1 MVKLNLNDGK
11 NNLDVEG
18 SAVIAIVIDPVGQD
32 ADCAALVLGETTKY
46 KVAFEAGSGIG
57 SIINQLGRNP
67 FDKVELFGVVMERAK
82 NAIKGGI
89 KEENLK
95 YEVKEVEE
103 EKIFDGKM
111 EGFLNRND

>member
-1 MVKLNLNDGK
+1 MVRLNLNNGT
-11 NNLDVEG
+11 NNLDMEG
-18 SAVIAIVIDPVGQD
+18 KAVIAIVIDPADHD
-32 ADCAALVLGETTKY
+32 ADCAALMLGETSAHNT
-46 KVAFEAGSGIG
+46 AISAGTGIG

-111 EGFLNRND
+111 EEFLNRND